1 MLGNIT
7 IHNKTIYLEE
17 AKILPINYD
26 IENDLTY
33 EIFKFN
39 IDEINTVNYAVKTE
53 LYKDLIPYI
62 VKYISSKE
70 SYKNKL
76 VDIVITSEE
85 KSKNI
90 KILNKDIYIK
100 LNSYG
105 KSLFALNDVLLHK
118 IGLMHDSLDGS
129 DISSY
134 VMANSVY
141 LIITVI
147 GRHDPEYEIETSNSV
162 NKINEEETFKEDECI
177 ICFKRKSN
185 VLFCICGHLCICS
198 ECRKNLKNNKCP
210 MCNADKQIIRII

>member
-1 MLGNIT
+1 MLDNIT
-7 IHNKTIYLEE
+7 INNKTIYLEE

-76 VDIVITSEE
+76 VDIIITLGE

-90 KILNKDIYIK
+90 KKIK
-100 LNSYG
+100 
-105 KSLFALNDVLLHK
+105 
-118 IGLMHDSLDGS
+118 
-129 DISSY
+129 
-134 VMANSVY
+134 
-141 LIITVI
+141 
-147 GRHDPEYEIETSNSV
+147 
-162 NKINEEETFKEDECI
+162 
-177 ICFKRKSN
+177 
-185 VLFCICGHLCICS
+185 
-198 ECRKNLKNNKCP
+198 
-210 MCNADKQIIRII
+210 

>member
-1 MLGNIT
+1 MLDNIT
-7 IHNKTIYLEE
+7 INNKTIYLEE

-76 VDIVITSEE
+76 VDIIITLEE

-90 KILNKDIYIK
+90 KKLNKDIYIK

-105 KSLFALNDVLLHK
+105 NLLFALNDVLLHK
-118 IGLMHDSLDGS
+118 IGLMHVSLDGR

-185 VLFCICGHLCICS
+185 VLFCICGHLFICS
-198 ECRKNLKNNKCP
+198 ECRKN
-210 MCNADKQIIRII
+210 